1 MLKLDSQRAG
11 LVRIPE
17 IERNKQKYFRQ
28 VFCMCNDYQTF
39 ATVQSGQGLL
49 QSDAS
54 SYSGATETCLSC
66 LDSRHSP
73 RCGAPLFD
81 SASASHRVKLSS
93 MPKPGAEVPI
103 LETQRLRL
111 RRHHLG
117 DFAEMAAMWAD
128 PNVTKQ
134 IRDQPFTLEESW
146 ARLLRYVGHWVLL
159 GFGYWI
165 VEHKLTGK
173 FLGEVGFADSKRDLN
188 PSIEGIPEIGWVL
201 NAESHGK
208 GYGTEAVHAAVA
220 WGDTHLGANKTV
232 CIITP
237 ENAASIRVAEKCG
250 YREFQQTTYHG
261 QSAIIFKRSL
271 PRG

>member
-1 MLKLDSQRAG
+1 
-11 LVRIPE
+11 
-17 IERNKQKYFRQ
+17 
-28 VFCMCNDYQTF
+28 
-39 ATVQSGQGLL
+39 
-49 QSDAS
+49 
-54 SYSGATETCLSC
+54 
-66 LDSRHSP
+66 
-73 RCGAPLFD
+73 
-81 SASASHRVKLSS
+81 

-111 RRHHLG
+111 RRHRLG

-134 IRDQPFTLEESW
+134 IRDQPFTPEESW

-165 VEHKLTGK
+165 VEHKQTGK
-173 FLGEVGFADSKRDLN
+173 FLGEVGFADSKRDLK
-188 PSIEGIPEIGWVL
+188 PSIEGIPELGWVL

-220 WGDTHLGANKTV
+220 WGDTHLGTNKTV
-232 CIITP
+232 CIIAP
-237 ENAASIRVAEKCG
+237 ENTASIRVAEKCG

-261 QSAIIFKRSL
+261 QSVIIFKRSL